1 MPDNG
6 KVAKDDIDF
15 DVPGGIEEARD
26 RKVELQ
32 DDIEAIQYQLSKP
45 NKTDSDGNRLPP
57 KKYHKWRRQALKA
70 LTTKKR
76 ELRFIKRWIRD
87 RQKQRAA
94 KMFDID
100 PDNEVDLLVA
110 ANNLIQAKIQGGC
123 EFTEAEFMLANIIR
137 DHVIGVS

>member
-1 MPDNG
+1 MPSNG

-15 DVPGGIEEARD
+15 DVPGGIEEARE

-57 KKYHKWRRQALKA
+57 KKYHKWRRQAVKA
-70 LTTKKR
+70 LTAKKR
-76 ELRFIKRWIRD
+76 ELRFVKRWISD
-87 RQKQRAA
+87 RQARLASA
-94 KMFDID
+94 KFDID
-100 PDNEVDLLVA
+100 PDDTEDLLMA
-110 ANNLIQAKIQGGC
+110 ANNLIQSKIQEGC
-123 EFTEAEFMLANIIR
+123 EFTESELMLANTIR